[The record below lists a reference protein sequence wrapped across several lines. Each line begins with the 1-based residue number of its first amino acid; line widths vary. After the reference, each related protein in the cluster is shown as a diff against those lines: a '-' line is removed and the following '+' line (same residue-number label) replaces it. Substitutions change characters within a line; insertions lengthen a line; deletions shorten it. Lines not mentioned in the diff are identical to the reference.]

1 VLESKNLPQKT
12 KGVRFM
18 TPRCNHLDAGGKIK
32 LLLSNRAGF
41 LLVRQD
47 FLRVFDNQVI
57 LQRIEEKYN
66 NLLLLA

>member
-1 VLESKNLPQKT
+1 
-12 KGVRFM
+12 M
-18 TPRCNHLDAGGKIK
+18 TLRCNYLNAGGKIK

-41 LLVRQD
+41 LLLRQD

>member
-1 VLESKNLPQKT
+1 
-12 KGVRFM
+12 M
-18 TPRCNHLDAGGKIK
+18 TLRCNYLHAGGKIK
-32 LLLSNRAGF
+32 LLLSNMAGF
-41 LLVRQD
+41 LLLRQD